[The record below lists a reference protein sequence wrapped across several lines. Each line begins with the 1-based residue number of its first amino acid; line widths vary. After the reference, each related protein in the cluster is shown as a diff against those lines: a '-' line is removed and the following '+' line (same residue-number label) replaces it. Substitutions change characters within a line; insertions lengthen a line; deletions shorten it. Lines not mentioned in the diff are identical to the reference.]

1 MAGKSPISSGNSLR
15 SEYEEALSLCGLVD
29 DVQAPHLLEARPY
42 RFAEGEFICR
52 PGDPAHCLW
61 IIVNGSVAVKLG
73 EQTLFV
79 RRRNEII
86 GEQHLAGNGYQRIY
100 GLVANESTVEVL
112 IIEKD
117 KIAAHPEAGTIWRNI
132 AKIISIKLRD
142 ASRKTASLGRQL
154 ADDTRILH
162 AYTNPY
168 ALTRR
173 LQSGGEHQAEYLVE
187 RAVIWFSDVVNFS
200 RYTLKTAPERVADI
214 VQRFFNAQ
222 TEPILEHGGHID
234 KFIGDG
240 LMAFWV
246 LPRSDQDAGQ
256 ACMDAVQAAEQST
269 ANVAG
274 IKIGAEPLSLRVGL
288 HIGLVVSGDFG
299 SATRHQFTLIGPEVN
314 KAARLEQVQAAD
326 IIEGDGRLGAVR
338 MSREFWSELSG
349 AKQRVFRNRFLVQAK
364 NIGETEILTN

>member
-1 MAGKSPISSGNSLR
+1 MADKLSIASGFAGDA
-15 SEYEEALSLCGLVD
+15 EYEEALSLCGLVD
-29 DVQAPHLLEARPY
+29 DVQAPGLLEARPY
-42 RFAEGEFICR
+42 RFAEGECICQ
-52 PGDPAHCLW
+52 PGDPADCLW
-61 IIVNGSVAVKLG
+61 IIVNGSIAVKLG

-79 RRRNEII
+79 RRRNEVV

-112 IIEKD
+112 IVDKDRIE
-117 KIAAHPEAGTIWRNI
+117 AHPEAGVIWRNI
-132 AKIISIKLRD
+132 AKIISIKLRN

-162 AYTNPY
+162 AYTNQY

-173 LQSGGEHQAEYLVE
+173 LQSGGECQAEYLVE
-187 RAVIWFSDVVNFS
+187 RAVIWFSDVVDFS

-240 LMAFWV
+240 MMAFWV
-246 LPRSDQDAGQ
+246 LPRSGQDGGK
-256 ACMDAVQAAEQST
+256 ACMDAVQAAEKSIEK
-269 ANVAG
+269 VAS
-274 IKIGAEPLSLRVGL
+274 IAIGAKPLALRVGL
-288 HIGLVVSGDFG
+288 HTGLVVTGDFG

-314 KAARLEQVQAAD
+314 KAARLEQVQSAD
-326 IIEGDGRLGAVR
+326 IIEGQGQLGQIRV
-338 MSREFWSELSG
+338 SREFWEELS
-349 AKQRVFRNRFLVQAK
+349 AVKQRKFRNRFLVQAK
-364 NIGETEILTN
+364 NIGETEVLTN